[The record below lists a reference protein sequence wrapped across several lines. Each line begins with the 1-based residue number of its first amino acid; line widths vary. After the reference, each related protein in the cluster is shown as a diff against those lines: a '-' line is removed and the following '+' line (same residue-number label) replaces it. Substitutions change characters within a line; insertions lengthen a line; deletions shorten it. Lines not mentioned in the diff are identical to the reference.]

1 MGYALILLFLI
12 TGFVVAS
19 FYALKMNLVHFVFVK
34 KILHISAIS
43 ISAASVF
50 LIENEVLL
58 YIVGA
63 TLPILFF
70 MVYKGFF
77 NGLEHQNRKSWGVFY
92 FAAVFFVL
100 LLAFPVEPNKI
111 FYPLAVLALADGM
124 ATLVGYFFGKHP
136 LPIGS
141 EAKSWEGSIV
151 FFLSTLVCFAVV
163 PRFVDA
169 VDPCF
174 HSIWALII
182 VSVFLTVVE
191 AISVKGRDNIW
202 VPFGVLYWILID
214 TTFIDIFS
222 FFIVVGI
229 AVVSFFTFKMKWLTS
244 DGAVSAALMGCV
256 LVISPQ
262 PEWVIP
268 ALVFF
273 VSGSLI
279 SFLPGKKNTQGHEPR
294 SSFQVFCNGLI
305 STVFIALYFITSD
318 FIFLVAGIAA
328 LATSM
333 SDTTS
338 SEFGIRYGKKTYN
351 ILSFKSVNAGL
362 SGGVS
367 VTGTIAGITSLS
379 LFCLIPFGIIGE
391 FNLKVYL
398 IIFSS
403 GLFGNLIDSYLGAL
417 YQVKYRAPSSPEWS
431 DYPVKSLGQEVHG
444 YPLITNDVVNLLS
457 TILASFLAIF
467 LYDVL

>member
-1 MGYALILLFLI
+1 
-12 TGFVVAS
+12 
-19 FYALKMNLVHFVFVK
+19 MNLVHFVFAK
-34 KILHISAIS
+34 KMLHISAIS

-50 LIENEVLL
+50 MIENEILL

-63 TLPILFF
+63 SVLILFF

-77 NGLEHQNRKSWGVFY
+77 VGLEHQNRRSWGVFY

-100 LLAFPVEPNKI
+100 LLAFPDEPNKI

-124 ATLVGYFFGKHP
+124 ATLIGYFFGKHP

-151 FFLSTLVCFAVV
+151 FFLSTLVCFTLI
-163 PRFVDA
+163 PLFVDR

-174 HSIWALII
+174 DSIWALII

-191 AISVKGRDNIW
+191 AISIKGRDNIW

-214 TTFIDIFS
+214 TAYIDVFS
-222 FFIVVGI
+222 FLIVTGI
-229 AVVSFFTFKMKWLTS
+229 AGVSFFTFKMKWLTS
-244 DGAVSAALMGCV
+244 DGAVAAALLGC
-256 LVISPQ
+256 LLMISPQ
-262 PEWVIP
+262 PVWVIP

-279 SFLPGKKNTQGHEPR
+279 SFLPKKKNTQGHEPR

-305 STVFIALYFITSD
+305 STIFIALYFITSD
-318 FIFLVAGIAA
+318 FVFLVAGIAA

-338 SEFGIRYGKKTYN
+338 SEIGVRYGKKTYN
-351 ILSFKSVNAGL
+351 ILSFKSVNAGF
-362 SGGVS
+362 SGGIS
-367 VTGTIAGITSLS
+367 ATGTIAGIIFLS
-379 LFCLIPFGIIGE
+379 LFCFVPFGITGD
-391 FNLKVYL
+391 FNLKDYL

-403 GLFGNLIDSYLGAL
+403 GLFGNVIDSYLGAL
-417 YQVKYRAPSSPEWS
+417 YQVKYRVTLSSEWS
-431 DYPVKSLGQEVHG
+431 DYPVKSVGQEVRG
-444 YPLITNDVVNLLS
+444 YPMITNDVVNLLS
-457 TILASFLAIF
+457 TILASLLAVF
-467 LYDVL
+467 LYNVL